1 MLHCSFAKQA
11 FLKAIWTSDC
21 PLIFRKFLFLIPLDP
36 LRAGI
41 IAMTLFFPLN
51 ENLFRSH
58 HITNKL
64 FNQVL
69 SLTNNKKDGFI
80 MKPHPTY
87 SKETEKFRKKLEN
100 FLKKIK
106 RSSYNQKGF
115 YQNYQ
120 QNY

>member
-1 MLHCSFAKQA
+1 
-11 FLKAIWTSDC
+11 
-21 PLIFRKFLFLIPLDP
+21 
-36 LRAGI
+36 
-41 IAMTLFFPLN
+41 MTLFFPLN
-51 ENLFRSH
+51 ENLFRSY

-87 SKETEKFRKKLEN
+87 YSKETEKFRKKLEN

-106 RSSYNQKGF
+106 KKF
-115 YQNYQ
+115 I
-120 QNY
+120 